1 MKLKTFAFLF
11 SGLILPVLNG
21 QTPADAIK
29 NYVSFLQ
36 ADSTGDLA
44 KYKSCFAP
52 EERDSIRS
60 LPEFNEAAAF
70 SNGKITVLEDTR
82 FGLLH
87 EIRFREEA
95 SGLCDSVVLKQQD
108 GKWYISNTF
117 TGKLKADLTDDC
129 AEKLTGLYENLEN
142 YAQKHNSIFPQGND
156 AAGWQELL
164 NSLEIKDSSATRC
177 PQSNAQ
183 YKYIGKRSLDSDPL
197 APLAYCPHHY
207 HSGSTFNVLRVNGKV
222 LAGNANSNK
231 VVQIDR
237 KQMFANTAPRLAP
250 LAFAPARTTA
260 GNNGGN
266 SPFIDN
272 LIVRPTAAV
281 PAQTAAPAIQ
291 APVPTPE
298 PPPLVLKAPKHWLKG
313 PTPDW
318 YIHFDDAV
326 AAAKRSGKLIY
337 ALCTGSDWCP
347 PCMRLEKN
355 ILSTREFQDFAKKHL
370 ILLFVDLPRRK
381 PTPPDQKAYNRQLS
395 NEINFGNYVPSIM
408 LLSSEGGELEKITNR
423 LDTASHI
430 AHITDLLKKH
440 DKNFGSRASA
450 TVSTPAAQGS
460 GAQPAAPAS
469 GWITVEKPAAPQAPA
484 AAASKAPDPPM
495 DWLKGPHGWFI
506 TWEKAAEEAKK
517 RNKKILALSTGSDW
531 CPWCIKLKKDVLDSI
546 DFKAFAENNLV
557 LLYIDKPSARAS
569 MPEAQKSYN
578 AQLRK
583 KIKLQGFPVTVLYT
597 ADGKRLGDV
606 RGYLPLGK
614 YMDEVKKLV
623 GK

>member
-1 MKLKTFAFLF
+1 M
-11 SGLILPVLNG
+11 PVLYG
-21 QTPADAIK
+21 QTPAEAIK
-29 NYVSFLQ
+29 NYVSFFQ
-36 ADSTGDLA
+36 ADSIGDLTT
-44 KYKSCFAP
+44 YKNCFAP
-52 EERDSIRS
+52 EERAQIRS
-60 LPEFNEAAAF
+60 LPEFSEAAAF
-70 SNGKITVLEDTR
+70 SSGKITILEDTR

-95 SGLCDSVVLKQQD
+95 SGLCGNVVLKEQD
-108 GKWYISNTF
+108 GKWYVSNTF
-117 TGKLKADLTDDC
+117 TGKLQADLTDDC
-129 AEKLTGLYENLEN
+129 AGKLADLFENLES
-142 YAQKHNSIFPQGND
+142 YAQKHNNAFPKGND

-164 NSLEIKDSSATRC
+164 NSKLITDQNETRC

-183 YKYIGKRSLDSDPL
+183 YKYIGRRSLDSTPL

-237 KQMFANTAPRLAP
+237 KQIFANSAPQLAP
-250 LAFAPARTTA
+250 LAFAPTA
-260 GNNGGN
+260 TGSNNGN

-272 LIVRPTAAV
+272 LITRQTAAAPV
-281 PAQTAAPAIQ
+281 QTAAPAVQ
-291 APVPTPE
+291 APA

-326 AAAKRSGKLIY
+326 AAARRSGKLIY
-337 ALCTGSDWCP
+337 ALHTGSDWCP

-355 ILSTREFQDFAKKHL
+355 ILSTKEFQDFAQKHL
-370 ILLFVDLPRRK
+370 ILLFVDSPSRK
-381 PTPPDQKAYNRQLS
+381 PIPDDQKAYNNQLAG
-395 NEINFGNYVPSIM
+395 EINFGNYVPSLR
-408 LLSSEGGELEKITNR
+408 LLSSDGKVLEKITNR
-423 LDTASHI
+423 RDTASHI

-440 DKNFGSRASA
+440 DKNFTSRPSA

-460 GAQPAAPAS
+460 SAQPAAPAN
-469 GWITVEKPAAPQAPA
+469 GWITVGKPAAPQAPA
-484 AAASKAPDPPM
+484 AAASKVPDPPM

-557 LLYIDKPSARAS
+557 LLYVDRPKRAP
-569 MPEAQKSYN
+569 MPDAQKSYN
-578 AQLRK
+578 DQLRK
-583 KIKLQGFPVTVLYT
+583 KIQLQGYPGTGIYT
-597 ADGKRLGDV
+597 ADGKQLGLI
-606 RGYLPLGK
+606 RGYSPLAK